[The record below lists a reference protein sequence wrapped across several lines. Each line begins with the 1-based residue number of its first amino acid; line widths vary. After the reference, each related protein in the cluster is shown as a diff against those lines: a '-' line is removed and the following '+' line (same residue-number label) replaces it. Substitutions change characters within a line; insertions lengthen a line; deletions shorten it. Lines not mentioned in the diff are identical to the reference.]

1 MRANLLRLSALVLA
15 ILLGLLLW
23 RWSTPSD
30 QARGLH
36 GGPLFSFAPDQV
48 VRLEVHRTRGT
59 DILVREAGTWRLEGQ
74 VTDLVDDQRLGEA
87 LGVLAAGEGF
97 PVLPGTEPD
106 ARRFGFGSESSVEL
120 VFHLAGGGRQ
130 RLALG
135 DVAPVSDQIYASGA
149 GRSGVFGVG
158 GGIYALAVSLP
169 DAVRLQRLLPPLA
182 LADLDSLRLERRGA
196 PAWRMTRGADGRWW
210 LHLPGGLDD
219 LTGLASRYHARF
231 DDRRRDLPGGTL
243 VQADRPR
250 LADLV
255 FRASDTAVAGFV
267 PPAEVTPGLLADQ
280 GLAPAYRTVV
290 MHQGPATWTVAFGE
304 LQEDGMLLA
313 RRQQALVITRAA
325 ALVPAEGPL
334 SEFLDLTALGFRLA
348 DADSFHVDQP
358 DRPLLHGHRAPDPQA
373 RFVARLS
380 PWDAVAPSGWAFT
393 FGVETT
399 SNHVHDIQVTLDRLL
414 MRDLL
419 PTSEADPL
427 AAGERWRVRA
437 WSGEG
442 PPREAWL
449 GRHGPQ
455 GQPAFWD
462 PSTGR
467 VAAIDEEIL
476 VTLRN
481 LRSDL
486 RPAR

>member
-1 MRANLLRLSALVLA
+1 MRTNLLRLSAVIVA

-23 RWSTPSD
+23 RWSAPSD
-30 QARGLH
+30 QDRGLH

-59 DILVREAGTWRLEGQ
+59 DVLVREDGTWRLEGQ
-74 VTDLVDDQRLGEA
+74 VTDLVDDRRLAEV
-87 LGVLAAGEGF
+87 LQTLAAGEGF

-135 DVAPVSDQIYASGA
+135 DVAPVSDQVYASGA

-158 GGIYALAVSLP
+158 GGTYAAAVSLP

-196 PAWRMTRGADGRWW
+196 AAWRMSRGADGRWW
-210 LHLPGGLDD
+210 LHLPGGPDD
-219 LTGLASRYHARF
+219 LTGLADRYHARF
-231 DDRRRDLPGGTL
+231 DDRRRDRQGSVQ
-243 VQADRPR
+243 VQADRRR

-267 PPAEVTPGLLADQ
+267 PASEATPRLLADL
-280 GLAPAYRTVV
+280 GLAPAYRTLV
-290 MHQGPATWTVAFGE
+290 MHQGPSTWTVAFGE
-304 LQEDGMLLA
+304 LQDDDLLIA
-313 RRQQALVITRAA
+313 QRQQALVITRAA

-348 DADSFHVDQP
+348 DADSFHIDQP
-358 DRPLLHGHRAPDPQA
+358 DRPLLHGRHAPDPRA
-373 RFVARLS
+373 RFEARLS
-380 PWDAVAPSGWAFT
+380 PWDASAPAGWEFT
-393 FGVETT
+393 FGAEATG
-399 SNHVHDIQVTLDRLL
+399 NHLHDLQLTLDRLP

-419 PTSEADPL
+419 PAAAADPL
-427 AAGERWRVRA
+427 ADRERWRVRA
-437 WSGEG
+437 WSGDG
-442 PPREAWL
+442 APREVWL
-449 GRHGPQ
+449 GRLGAQ
-455 GQPAFWD
+455 GQPVLWD

-481 LRSDL
+481 LRINL
-486 RPAR
+486 RPAG